1 MTKFG
6 EILRAKKLKIA
17 QVSELTGL
25 SESYLNELVNRSVE
39 NLTVK
44 EAVALAH
51 AVEMSADEFM
61 KQVKPSLIKTPPP
74 LRSQAAQQS
83 GTDETPRRPQ
93 SLSNRA

>member
-6 EILRAKKLKIA
+6 EILRAKKLKLA
-17 QVSELTGL
+17 EVSEMTGL

-39 NLTVK
+39 SLTVK

-51 AVEMSADEFM
+51 AVEMPADEFM

-74 LRSQAAQQS
+74 LRSQAGQQS
-83 GTDETPRRPQ
+83 AESDAPRRPQ
-93 SLSNRA
+93 NLK